1 MSVQKLSSRVALQN
15 GTLLD
20 PFSGETF
27 YGDILIENGKI
38 AQIGKILFD
47 GEIEK
52 IDCSG
57 KVITHGFCDLHVHFR
72 EPGREDKETLETGAA
87 AALAGGFTRVC
98 VMPNTNPPLDTPE
111 AINFIIKKSETLPV
125 YIHPI
130 GAVSKNQDG
139 TDITEMGL
147 MKKEGAVAFSDDG
160 LPIQDGSLM
169 RTALEYS
176 KLVEV
181 PIINHAEDECLR
193 AGGQMNE
200 GKVSSQLG
208 LDGNIDLA
216 ESVMVHR
223 DIELASYTKA
233 QLHIPHVS
241 SSKALNH
248 IRNIK
253 LSNNKISAEVT
264 AHHLFFNEEV
274 LLTYNTN
281 FKVGPPI
288 RSEKDRLDLVDAVKD
303 GTIDC
308 IATDHAPHTIED
320 KETTFDLATFG
331 MIGLESCFG
340 VVNRVLVKESGMD
353 LINVIKL
360 LTCNPRK
367 IMGFEEDL
375 FKIGAE
381 VELTIFDPNL
391 EYVFK
396 KENIK
401 SRSVNSPYIGEK
413 MIGKIAYTI
422 SKNMAYKDVSL
433 INE

>member
-1 MSVQKLSSRVALQN
+1 MLLQKLNSRVALQN
-15 GTLLD
+15 GSLLD
-20 PFSGETF
+20 PYNGEI
-27 YGDILIENGKI
+27 YSGDILIEGGKI
-38 AQIGKILFD
+38 SQIGKISFE
-47 GEIEK
+47 GEVEK

-57 KVITHGFCDLHVHFR
+57 KIITHGFCDLHVHFR
-72 EPGREDKETLETGAA
+72 EPGREDKETLETGAT

-139 TDITEMGL
+139 TDITEMAL

-200 GKVSSQLG
+200 GVVSSQLG

-233 QLHIPHVS
+233 KLHIPHAQHCPQYSQNTARAQPQYCPS
-241 SSKALNH
+241 S
-248 IRNIK
+248 
-253 LSNNKISAEVT
+253 
-264 AHHLFFNEEV
+264 
-274 LLTYNTN
+274 
-281 FKVGPPI
+281 
-288 RSEKDRLDLVDAVKD
+288 
-303 GTIDC
+303 
-308 IATDHAPHTIED
+308 AP
-320 KETTFDLATFG
+320 
-331 MIGLESCFG
+331 
-340 VVNRVLVKESGMD
+340 
-353 LINVIKL
+353 
-360 LTCNPRK
+360 
-367 IMGFEEDL
+367 
-375 FKIGAE
+375 
-381 VELTIFDPNL
+381 
-391 EYVFK
+391 
-396 KENIK
+396 
-401 SRSVNSPYIGEK
+401 
-413 MIGKIAYTI
+413 
-422 SKNMAYKDVSL
+422 
-433 INE
+433 